1 MLTYDSLVKINEYYV
16 PGLLYKQTLEIIST
30 GFLIRNYNNFH
41 KTK

>member
-1 MLTYDSLVKINEYYV
+1 MLTYDCLAKINEYYV
-16 PGLLYKQTLEIIST
+16 SGLLYKQTLEIIST